1 MTHPGPPPFHS
12 RTHQLRV
19 AIEPDANGAALYWA
33 WALAMQE
40 WWNTERPPLGRH
52 HPDFPRIE
60 TADMEDAA

>member
-1 MTHPGPPPFHS
+1 MTY
-12 RTHQLRV
+12 QLIR
-19 AIEPDANGAALYWA
+19 G
-33 WALAMQE
+33 E